1 MNIDQSWLGKG
12 RITFRSILI
21 GVVLIP
27 LNYLWIVQLELVRYS
42 LVTYLVPYYTVIF
55 IITVLILCNGSL
67 GKFSPRLRLT
77 YPELAVIY
85 IILSVTTGFC
95 SHNMMQILVS
105 SMGHAFWFATP
116 ENDWANIFWRYIP
129 RWLTVD
135 DKAVLRDFYA
145 GDSTLYAMGHIN
157 GWLVPALA
165 WTGFATAL
173 VIAVLCIN
181 VLIRKQWSD
190 RERLT
195 YPIIQLPMA
204 MMNPKSRFFSNRLMW
219 FGFAVAAGISLLNGL
234 HELYPAVPHLR
245 VTRLWLR
252 DTGYFTSEPWNHIM
266 RLAVIAFYPFAIG
279 IGFVIPLDLA
289 FSVWFFYIFQKIV
302 AGVGLSLGLRHDFP
316 YLNDQM
322 LGAYIGLGCIAIWLG
337 RAHFKRIVGHLISP
351 KRMDDANEPIPYRL
365 AFPLMIF
372 AFIGLGVFSV
382 MAGMTVWVA
391 LLFFVVYFI
400 FSMTVTR
407 IHAELGY
414 PVHDMEHTS
423 PQHLLLTSVGTSN
436 LGPSTL
442 TVMAIYRWF
451 NRTYASHPMP
461 HHLDGFQIGKALN
474 IRWRQLTVII
484 LGVTVIGLLGSFWT
498 LMHTYYRLGGE
509 SGRMGWPAQGFGRET
524 FTYLQRWMYYPS
536 GPNHAGIL
544 AMPVGF
550 LMVIFLAV
558 MRSRFFWWPFH
569 PLGYPI
575 VISFGGRMLWV
586 CLLISSTVKFLVF
599 RTGGWQAYRKMV
611 PFFLGLT
618 LGDFTMGSIWSLV
631 GMALGIKTYDFWP

>member
-1 MNIDQSWLGKG
+1 MNTNQSWREKE

-21 GVVLIP
+21 GVALIP
-27 LNYLWIVQLELVRYS
+27 VNYLWIVQLELVTYS

-55 IITVLILCNGSL
+55 IITVLILCGSGL
-67 GKFSPRLRLT
+67 GKFSSRLRLT

-116 ENDWANIFWRYIP
+116 ENDWANVFWRYIP
-129 RWLTVD
+129 WWLTVD
-135 DKAVLRDFYA
+135 DKDVLRDFYG
-145 GDSTLYAMGHIN
+145 GDSTLYAMLHIN
-157 GWLVPALA
+157 GWLIPVLA
-165 WTGFATAL
+165 WTGFTTML

-190 RERLT
+190 REKLT

-234 HELYPAVPHLR
+234 HELYPTVPHLR

-252 DTGYFTSEPWNHIM
+252 DTGYFTSEPWNHIT
-266 RLAVIAFYPFAIG
+266 RFAVIAFYPFAIG

-302 AGVGLSLGLRHDFP
+302 TGVGLSAGLPHEFP
-316 YLNDQM
+316 YLKDQM
-322 LGAYIGLGCIAIWLG
+322 LGAYIGLAGIFIWMG
-337 RAHFKRIVGHLISP
+337 RTHFKHILGHVISP
-351 KRMDDANEPIPYRL
+351 KHIDDANEPMPYRL
-365 AFPLMIF
+365 AFLLTIF
-372 AFIGLGVFSV
+372 AFIGLVIFSV

-391 LLFFVVYFI
+391 LIFFVVYLI

-407 IHAELGY
+407 IHAQLGY
-414 PVHDMEHTS
+414 PVHDMLHAS
-423 PQHLLLTSVGTSN
+423 PQNLLLTSVGTSS
-436 LGPSTL
+436 LGPSNL
-442 TVMAIYRWF
+442 TVIAIYRWF

-461 HHLDGFQIGKALN
+461 HHLDGFQIGNALN
-474 IRWRQLTVII
+474 IRTRRLAVII
-484 LGVTVIGLLGSFWT
+484 LGVSVIGVLGSFWA
-498 LMHTYYRLGGE
+498 LLHTYYRLGGA
-509 SGRMGWPAQGFGRET
+509 SGKMGGVAQYFGKET
-524 FTYLQRWMYYPS
+524 FRYLQGWMDYPS
-536 GPNHAGIL
+536 EPNRAGIL
-544 AMPVGF
+544 AMPIGF
-550 LMVIFLAV
+550 LMVIGLALL
-558 MRSRFFWWPFH
+558 RLKFFWWPFH
-569 PLGYPI
+569 PLGYPL
-575 VISFGGRMLWV
+575 VISFGGRMLWM
-586 CLLISSTVKFLVF
+586 CLLISSTAKFLVL
-599 RTGGWQAYRKMV
+599 RAGGWQAYRKLV

-631 GMALGIKTYDFWP
+631 GMALGVRTYDFWP